1 MEIIKFR
8 AARYITAAVVAA
20 LIVMGSYVFVFAEVS
35 GFKLSRN
42 PEDWSRF
49 GEYVGGSLG
58 ATYGLLA
65 FVGIVLTISDDRKK
79 AAEEQRQASEERKT
93 TRSTIY
99 FQQAEIALRTA
110 VSDFT
115 KTTDKDG
122 RPLNDRRH
130 WLNFARGVSTAQK
143 LSQAIED
150 DSLKEIW
157 KRTEHYWRERVY
169 DVLSPQFDSFPAEY
183 YGHIAPDEQGKN
195 AGAEPGERL
204 PISEPSL
211 VFVYRWIKWPTDL
224 EDELDR
230 KIQFRDDE
238 LEEMELFGPR
248 GVARFIRILRRVAA
262 ANIPTPATPA
272 GTASQQ

>member
-1 MEIIKFR
+1 MEIIRFR

-20 LIVMGSYVFVFAEVS
+20 LIVVGCYVFAFAKVS
-35 GFKLSRN
+35 GFKFSHN

-65 FVGIVLTISDDRKK
+65 FVGIVLTISDERKK
-79 AAEEQRQASEERKT
+79 AVEEQKQAAEERKT

-115 KTTDKDG
+115 KTTDKKG

-157 KRTEHYWRERVY
+157 IRTEHYWRERVY

-183 YGHIAPDEQGKN
+183 YGHVAPNEQGKN
-195 AGAEPGERL
+195 VGAEPGDRL

-211 VFVYRWIKWPTDL
+211 VFVYRWIKWPSNL
-224 EDELDR
+224 EDDLDR
-230 KIQFRDDE
+230 KTRFRDDE

-248 GVARFIRILRRVAA
+248 GLARFIRVLRPVAA
-262 ANIPTPATPA
+262 DTVPAPVAPA
-272 GTASQQ
+272 GAETHQ